1 MLIDSNKQDIV
12 QILES
17 TKKGVQSGSVSVKD
31 VDKSLSQIDETL
43 SLLPVFIEKISTFN
57 HYRSD
62 IENKLSTFDTEQLRH
77 KESILNTHQGDKSSL
92 ESKIRT
98 AEKESIDAI
107 AFIPKSVRTLESI
120 LNQISAVQYTVKSE

>member
-1 MLIDSNKQDIV
+1 VLIDSNKQDIV